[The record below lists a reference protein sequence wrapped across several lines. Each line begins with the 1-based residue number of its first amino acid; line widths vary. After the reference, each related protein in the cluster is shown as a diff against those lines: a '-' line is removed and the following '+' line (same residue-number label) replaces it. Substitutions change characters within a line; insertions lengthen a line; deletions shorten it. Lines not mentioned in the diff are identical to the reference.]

1 MIAEATLAECK
12 AKGFNTAAAVVDR
25 AGQVLVLLR
34 DEQATAQVAEMAR
47 RKAYT
52 ARMFRTPTS
61 ALQKRTIED
70 PTYAA
75 QRDIADV
82 LALGGGMPIQIGTR
96 RPSAAS
102 AARDRTQA
110 TDEGCAKARHR
121 QGRRSAEIKRAGSAL
136 AEPRPTTAG
145 YRLPATA
152 CRLEIVSNPDRE
164 SRLAEFGAAALGGE
178 RDVFGRLVEERAPR
192 PVEVDGKAE
201 RKRLESDAVE
211 ARESTRRKPLTR
223 AGGPNVGTPVC

>member
-1 MIAEATLAECK
+1 MKMVLSVVAVAALLPASAASQGVVMQRNLSLPMAKMIAEATLAECK

-34 DEQATAQVAEMAR
+34 DEQATTQMAEMAR

-82 LALGGGMPIQIGTR
+82 LALGGGLPIQVGTDTFGGVG
-96 RPSAAS
+96 SAGS
-102 AARDRTQA
+102 NQE
-110 TDEGCAKARHR
+110 TDEGCAKA
-121 QGRRSAEIKRAGSAL
+121 GIAKVADL
-136 AEPRPTTAG
+136 
-145 YRLPATA
+145 L
-152 CRLEIVSNPDRE
+152 
-164 SRLAEFGAAALGGE
+164 
-178 RDVFGRLVEERAPR
+178 
-192 PVEVDGKAE
+192 K
-201 RKRLESDAVE
+201 
-211 ARESTRRKPLTR
+211 
-223 AGGPNVGTPVC
+223 